1 MEKNV
6 QFVEKICTFLLLG
19 LGTAVQLYFCLKL
32 RLNNLLKR
40 LIDKVEVNK
49 GQYIYS
55 TLTGL
60 YV

>member
-6 QFVEKICTFLLLG
+6 KFVGKNCTFFLLG
-19 LGTAVQLYFCLKL
+19 QGTAVQLYFCLKL
-32 RLNNLLKR
+32 RLKNLLKR
-40 LIDKVEVNK
+40 LIVKVEVNK
-49 GQYIYS
+49 GQYIYN